1 MPVEDM
7 AAVMADIAMAIPG
20 TVADMPRRLM
30 FEEETMALVFAGG
43 VVTTLLGRRAAMRV
57 MQGANIMPLAAAA
70 GELTGQIRTTNIRVT
85 AWAIMAWAIAI
96 HTTVL
101 AITVTAPVGATIRI
115 TDIVP
120 ADIILTD
127 ADIGHI

>member
-85 AWAIMAWAIAI
+85 AWAIMA
-96 HTTVL
+96 
-101 AITVTAPVGATIRI
+101 
-115 TDIVP
+115 
-120 ADIILTD
+120 
-127 ADIGHI
+127 